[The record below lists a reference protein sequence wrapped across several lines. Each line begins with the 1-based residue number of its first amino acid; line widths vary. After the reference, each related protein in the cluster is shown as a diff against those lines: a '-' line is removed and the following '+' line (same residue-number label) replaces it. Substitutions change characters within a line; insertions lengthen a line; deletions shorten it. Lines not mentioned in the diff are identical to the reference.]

1 MKLLKRSLTTFLVAQ
16 LLISCNASSSK
27 GSNESNSNPP
37 PPTVVE
43 EPDNSKYNANESY
56 EIKEKGNQ
64 KPNDIL
70 VAVIYTSD
78 ISIEK
83 IDKSEFSH
91 ENTQLL
97 TKQEYR
103 ESKFIKKKFT
113 SPSGTFDENQ
123 FSAAYEKATY
133 YYSVMA
139 TNNNELAT
147 RLEKYV
153 EYNTDSRFRPIGGR
167 TR

>member
-1 MKLLKRSLTTFLVAQ
+1 MKLLKSSLTTFLVAQ
-16 LLISCNASSSK
+16 LFISCNASSSK
-27 GSNESNSNPP
+27 ESNESNSNP

-43 EPDNSKYNANESY
+43 EPDNSKYNAKESY

-103 ESKFIKKKFT
+103 DSKFIKKKFT

-123 FSAAYEKATY
+123 FSAAYEKASY
-133 YYSVMA
+133 YYNIMA
-139 TNNNELAT
+139 ANNNELAT

-153 EYNTDSRFRPIGGR
+153 EYSPTSGARPIGGR